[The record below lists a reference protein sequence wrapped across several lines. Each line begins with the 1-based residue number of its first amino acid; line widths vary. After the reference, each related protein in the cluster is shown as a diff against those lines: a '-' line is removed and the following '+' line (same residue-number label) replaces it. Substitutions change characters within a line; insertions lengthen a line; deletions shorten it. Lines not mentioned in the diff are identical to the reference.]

1 MRVFT
6 TETLRSD
13 FPGERERGEIR
24 VVGRLG
30 STASEERSDGADH
43 VGEHCGRLAA
53 PREQHVFE
61 LDLEWAPGKVVDVC
75 VVLTGGAKG
84 VVIYCG
90 GVTNGNATTAE
101 VVVHELGDVVDVTTQ

>member
-1 MRVFT
+1 M
-6 TETLRSD
+6 
-13 FPGERERGEIR
+13 ERRRRLYAHLGF
-24 VVGRLG
+24 GR
-30 STASEERSDGADH
+30 STAGEERSDGADH

-53 PREQHVFE
+53 PRKEHGFE
-61 LDLEWAPGKVVDVC
+61 LDLEWALGKVVDVC

-101 VVVHELGDVVDVTTQ
+101 LVVHELGDVVDVTPQ